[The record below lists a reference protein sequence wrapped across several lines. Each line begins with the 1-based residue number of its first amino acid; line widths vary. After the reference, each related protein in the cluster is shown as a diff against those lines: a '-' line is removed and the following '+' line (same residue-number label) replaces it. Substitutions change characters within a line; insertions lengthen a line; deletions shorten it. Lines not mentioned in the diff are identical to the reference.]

1 MQRFVLLAFWCC
13 LVVACGGGGGNPTPT
28 TPAAPY
34 LTADAL
40 GISSSANP
48 TMGAPAPPAGTT
60 DFGDAA
66 AQDGREQVAR
76 EIEEADL
83 YRVSGP
89 YLYLLNAWRGL
100 VVVDL
105 EKFEL
110 VGRLPLTGFPM
121 EMYLRGS
128 RAFALVTDWQT
139 GTRLLEIELAN
150 PAAPSVSR
158 SAAIQGA
165 LTTSRVVGDV
175 LYAVTDTGVQ
185 SFRLGPSP
193 FEPADTLA
201 LDGGAQFAHAT
212 DAYAFITATDS
223 STAATPGTLVTIV
236 DTSDA
241 AGALSRRGTIDLP
254 GYVADDQKLDAAG
267 GVLRIVTHD
276 WVDGGLSRLFTID
289 VTDPDHPAVLATLEL
304 ARGEQLYAT
313 RFAGDRVYLV
323 TFEQVDPLWIVN
335 LSDPLHPA
343 VAGQLEV
350 PGFATQIVADGNRLV
365 CLGIDTDTWDTVVSL
380 FDVSTPASPTLL
392 DRENLGSAS
401 TDAHWE
407 RKAFGVTP
415 GRVLVPSWDGLSV
428 LARDSNKLT
437 RLGKVPVA
445 SGTLRGFTFGT
456 DVVAAGAEEVVVA
469 DAATLDVRGRV
480 TVARNVIDVGRLAD
494 GRLLELVQTGN
505 RATLKGAELTL
516 WADSLYV
523 HGNAAAVLGWDDTG
537 RAAYVVSFDGPA
549 PTVYGRLALGSGD
562 VAPDG
567 TPAGLGGGASGDTSG
582 GVSTGAGGVVSGEPG
597 IGVVRPVYFGGAD
610 AILTSGGKLVVRG
623 RPAGMPRVFGDGASF
638 DGFVVI
644 DIPAGALVAGVE
656 IDGGAITGFTADG
669 AVLAFTFAHEGDV
682 DDQGRPLVR
691 QDYVRIDLDT
701 GHVDAPVNVAGYVI
715 GARGAEVFLV
725 DEQWDDGWSLTRSV
739 AAARIVNG
747 EAQVLDRLSLP
758 EYAYDLRAAG
768 SMLYYTEGNDG
779 ILLPMPAD
787 GSGVSWLPSA
797 TIHTV
802 RLGSALAA
810 GPDIANGDS
819 FRWLLLPQDDAALI
833 VRDGLTVERWDVSAS
848 EATLSWSSGLS
859 GYPSR
864 AHPDPAAV
872 DRYLIALGYAGTAEL
887 P

>member
-1 MQRFVLLAFWCC
+1 MQRFVLLASWCC
-13 LVVACGGGGGNPTPT
+13 VLVACGGGGGNPTPT

-34 LTADAL
+34 LTADSL
-40 GISSSANP
+40 GISSRANP
-48 TMGAPAPPAGTT
+48 TMGAPAPPEGTT
-60 DFGDAA
+60 DFGGAA
-66 AQDGREQVAR
+66 AQDGREQIVR

-110 VGRLPLTGFPM
+110 VGRLSLTGFPV
-121 EMYLRGS
+121 EMYMRGS
-128 RAFALVTDWQT
+128 RAFALVRDWQS
-139 GTRLLEIELAN
+139 GSRLLEIELAN

-158 SAAIQGA
+158 SAAIQGGLA
-165 LTTSRVVGDV
+165 TSRVVGDV

-212 DAYAFITATDS
+212 DAYAFITAPDS
-223 STAATPGTLVTIV
+223 STAATPATLVTIV

-241 AGALSRRGTIDLP
+241 AGALSRRGTIALP
-254 GYVADDQKLDAAG
+254 GYVADDQKLDVAG

-289 VTDPDHPAVLATLEL
+289 LTDPDHPAVLATLEL

-323 TFEQVDPLWIVN
+323 TFEQVDPLWIVD

-343 VAGQLEV
+343 VAGELEV
-350 PGFATQIVADGNRLV
+350 PGFSTQIVVDGNRLV

-380 FDVSTPASPTLL
+380 FDVSTPAAPTLL

-415 GRVLVPSWDGLSV
+415 GLVLVPSWDGLSV
-428 LARDSNKLT
+428 LARDSNTLT
-437 RLGKVPVA
+437 RLGKVPA
-445 SGTLRGFTFGT
+445 AGGTLRGFTFGT
-456 DVVAAGAEEVVVA
+456 DLVAAGAEEVVVA

-505 RATLKGAELTL
+505 RATLEGPELTL

-537 RAAYVVSFDGPA
+537 RAAYVVSFDGSA
-549 PTVYGRLALGSGD
+549 PKVSGRLALESGD
-562 VAPDG
+562 VAVGP
-567 TPAGLGGGASGDTSG
+567 GGGASG
-582 GVSTGAGGVVSGEPG
+582 GAGGVVAGEPG
-597 IGVVRPVYFGGAD
+597 VGVIRPVYIGGAD
-610 AILTSGGKLVVRG
+610 AVLTSGGKLVVRG

-644 DIPAGALVAGVE
+644 DIPAGALSTGVE

-669 AVLAFTFAHEGDV
+669 SVLAFTFAHEGDV
-682 DDQGRPLVR
+682 DEQGRPLVR

-715 GARGAEVFLV
+715 GARGADVFLV
-725 DEQWDDGWSLTRSV
+725 DEQWGDGWSLTRSI

-758 EYAYDLRAAG
+758 EHAYDLRAAG

-779 ILLPMPAD
+779 ILLPMPAA
-787 GSGVSWLPSA
+787 GSGASWLPSA

-833 VRDGLTVERWDVSAS
+833 VRDGLTIERWDVSAS
-848 EATLSWSSGLS
+848 EATLSWSSELS
-859 GYPSR
+859 GYPAR

-872 DRYLIALGYAGTAEL
+872 GRYLIALGYAGTDEL